1 MFSDQMCLQPHW
13 ESALRSAHPKLSG
26 TRAVLIKLSISGG
39 SEGNTT
45 HRAVQFLMVLKFFL
59 FFFFNRKP
67 VIILG
72 KLLSSPALRLLPGIT
87 LI

>member
-1 MFSDQMCLQPHW
+1 MDLEPGRGGQWSEGQGWGETTEKHAMFSDQMCLQPHW

-59 FFFFNRKP
+59 FFFF
-67 VIILG
+67 
-72 KLLSSPALRLLPGIT
+72 
-87 LI
+87 